1 MNYFSKPLGSFF
13 KVKAMRN
20 SILKKI
26 KLTIVGMEK
35 IISFQKGDK
44 WR

>member
-1 MNYFSKPLGSFF
+1 MNYFGKPLGSFF

-26 KLTIVGMEK
+26 N
-35 IISFQKGDK
+35 
-44 WR
+44 WRL